1 MLVEVNENH
10 VVARFGR
17 AWIFVEA
24 FNIETGEFEPQLSY
38 EVCGKIIVT
47 PFFVFARGHYGETGN
62 YEPVI
67 TNAYPRKHVYL
78 IQDQSVNPCEVHD
91 EMDAEAKALIELAEN
106 DTTTEKTTS

>member
-1 MLVEVNENH
+1 MPAEVNGNH
-10 VVARFGR
+10 AIARFDR

-24 FNIETGEFEPQLSY
+24 LNIETGEFEPQLSY
-38 EVCGKIIVT
+38 EVCGEIIVT

-78 IQDQSVNPCEVHD
+78 IQDQSVEPCETHN
-91 EMDAEAKALIELAEN
+91 EMDAEAKALMESAEN
-106 DTTTEKTTS
+106 AEENPQDG